1 MRDRL
6 RNAAARAEFGRCGEP
21 QTALCHVK
29 QRFLTQ
35 PVVAERAQLSVRV
48 AGHRL
53 GGHFGAEAFE
63 VADLCRVIAEGF
75 QLAAVVEG
83 KRQNFGQLTLAGG
96 RPVQLVQGLVFAQ
109 PEMIRTMGDEGLHFF
124 FRRVG
129 GRTGVAGYGESPT
142 SISVAAG
149 RVPVLPAQ
157 VAAQQTAHEGVARAQ
172 HVEDLDREAVDHQ
185 PLLEAFGNGALDDH
199 AALCAELDHEGR
211 LRHGRMARRASRIS
225 VEPRQLDFFFGADD
239 HVHMAQ
245 HFLQVAGHGLAGDKA
260 GLAIALVGQPP
271 EQVGSPDR

>member
-1 MRDRL
+1 M
-6 RNAAARAEFGRCGEP
+6 
-21 QTALCHVK
+21 
-29 QRFLTQ
+29 
-35 PVVAERAQLSVRV
+35 VAERAQLSVRV
-48 AGHRL
+48 AGHGL

-75 QLAAVVEG
+75 ELAAVVEG
-83 KRQNFGQLTLAGG
+83 EGQNFGQLTLPGG

-172 HVEDLDREAVDHQ
+172 HVEDLDREALDHQ

-211 LRHGRMARRASRIS
+211 LRHG
-225 VEPRQLDFFFGADD
+225 ADGT
-239 HVHMAQ
+239 Q
-245 HFLQVAGHGLAGDKA
+245 GF
-260 GLAIALVGQPP
+260 
-271 EQVGSPDR
+271 